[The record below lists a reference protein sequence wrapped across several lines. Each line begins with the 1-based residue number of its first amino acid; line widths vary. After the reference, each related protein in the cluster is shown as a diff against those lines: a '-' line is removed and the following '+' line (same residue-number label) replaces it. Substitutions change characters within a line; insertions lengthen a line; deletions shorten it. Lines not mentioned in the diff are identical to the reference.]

1 MNTALVIVA
10 AGSGQRLGSSFPKA
24 FVGLAGKPLLRHAL
38 EQAVSWH
45 IPHSVVVVV
54 PEGWV
59 EPARALAQGL
69 VLPLTVVVGGDTR
82 TASVRQG
89 LQALP
94 EGATRVLIHDAARPL
109 MTPSVFDRVHSAL
122 EAGSAAV
129 IPVVPVVDT
138 LVTRDSTTGATEGG
152 VDRDAL
158 VGVQT
163 PQGFDAGLLLAA
175 YESVTGEFTD
185 DAEVMR
191 SAGHRVDSVEGESAG
206 FKITYPQDLERAA
219 SLLGHSHTPLVG
231 FAMDVHAFDDESP
244 LYLAGLVWPGEK
256 GLSGHSDGD
265 VVIHAIV
272 DAVLQAASLGDLG
285 HHFGSDRAEFA
296 GAPSSV
302 FVEHTRGL
310 LLEAGLV
317 ISSVGVQVVGNSPK
331 LASRRLEAEQHLT
344 ALVGAPVS
352 LSATTTDGLGF
363 TGRGE
368 GIAAV
373 ANVVLRRA
381 THH

>member
-1 MNTALVIVA
+1 
-10 AGSGQRLGSSFPKA
+10 
-24 FVGLAGKPLLRHAL
+24 
-38 EQAVSWH
+38 
-45 IPHSVVVVV
+45 
-54 PEGWV
+54 
-59 EPARALAQGL
+59 
-69 VLPLTVVVGGDTR
+69 
-82 TASVRQG
+82 
-89 LQALP
+89 
-94 EGATRVLIHDAARPL
+94 
-109 MTPSVFDRVHSAL
+109 
-122 EAGSAAV
+122 
-129 IPVVPVVDT
+129 
-138 LVTRDSTTGATEGG
+138 
-152 VDRDAL
+152 

-191 SAGHRVDSVEGESAG
+191 SAGHSVDSVEGESAG

-231 FAMDVHAFDDESP
+231 FAMDVHASMMKAP

-256 GLSGHSDGD
+256 RDSRGHSDGD

-344 ALVGAPVS
+344 TLVGAPVS

-381 THH
+381 TDH